1 MAGEGPSRAT
11 TSSWSRSFPFLAGP
25 LAALFSAAELDGLWS
40 LTCRPGHPAAARRA
54 ARLRRLL
61 A

>member
-1 MAGEGPSRAT
+1 VVSELPD
-11 TSSWSRSFPFLAGP
+11 SWPGP
-25 LAALFSAAELDGLWS
+25 LAALFSAAELDRLWS